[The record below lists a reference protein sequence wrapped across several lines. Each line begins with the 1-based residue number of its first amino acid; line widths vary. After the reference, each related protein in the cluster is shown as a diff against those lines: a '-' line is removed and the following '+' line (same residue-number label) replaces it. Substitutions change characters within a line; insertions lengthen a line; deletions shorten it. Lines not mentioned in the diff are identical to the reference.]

1 MSAGDPINYTTNST
15 SINYFTTGAYIDDT
29 DPFKRLIAWKGL
41 KIRSISILG
50 NTISI
55 ECYKGKKTYFVTIDE
70 DFVKVF
76 NNKKEVID
84 TVPIPKVYKY
94 QPSTITT
101 GGNTWIY
108 PTTTDHTTA
117 LPSNSV
123 VWRDSTTL
131 DPKWT
136 TTSNNTAAGYKISF
150 E

>member
-1 MSAGDPINYTTNST
+1 MPTGDFDNYTTGTTN
-15 SINYFTTGAYIDDT
+15 INYFVTGAYVDEA
-29 DPFKRLIAWKGL
+29 DPFKRLIAWNGL

-84 TVPIPKVYKY
+84 TVPIPKQFKY
-94 QPSTITT
+94 QPNTITT
-101 GGNTWIY
+101 TAAGPWVY
-108 PTTTDHTTA
+108 TTDHTTA
-117 LPSNSV
+117 ADV
-123 VWRDSTTL
+123 KWRDTTTL

-136 TTSNNTAAGYKISF
+136 TTSNNTAAGYTISF